1 MKKTTVIN
9 TLNEFPKEFQL
20 DELLEK
26 LIIIDKIEVG
36 LKESKEGKTI
46 SHVDAKKAISKW
58 LK

>member
-1 MKKTTVIN
+1 MKKATVIS
-9 TLNEFPKEFQL
+9 TLNEFPKEFNL

-36 LKESKEGKTI
+36 LKESKEGKTV
-46 SHVDAKKAISKW
+46 SHAEAKKVISKW

>member
-9 TLNEFPKEFQL
+9 TLNEFPKEFKL

-36 LKESKEGKTI
+36 LKEAKEGKI
-46 SHVDAKKAISKW
+46 VSHADAKKEISKW